1 MTTPSPA
8 VIRRAT
14 PADIE
19 ALGRLGAL
27 LMRQHHGFDPARFM
41 APGSDPE
48 TGYGWFLGTQL
59 EEPDAVLFV
68 AEQEERVVGYVYATV
83 EPRSWQELRE
93 ESGFIHDLFVDEEAR
108 GGRIGTRLLD
118 AALAWLKQRGQA
130 QVVLWSAAP
139 NAAAQRLFE
148 RCGFRRTMVEL
159 TRGL

>member
-1 MTTPSPA
+1 

-27 LMRQHHGFDPARFM
+27 LMRQHHGFDPERFM
-41 APGSDPE
+41 APGRDPE
-48 TGYGWFLGTQL
+48 AGYGWFLGTQL
-59 EEPDAVLFV
+59 EEPDAALFV
-68 AEQEERVVGYVYATV
+68 AEQEGRVVGYVYATV

-93 ESGFIHDLFVDEEAR
+93 ESGFIHDLFVDDQAR
-108 GGRIGTRLLD
+108 GGGTGTRLLD
-118 AALAWLKQRGQA
+118 AALDWLKERGQP
-130 QVVLWSAAP
+130 QVVLWSAAQ

-148 RCGFRRTMVEL
+148 RRGFRRTMVEM